1 MANAVSKEEVKNFL
15 ILFRKE
21 MEARIAAK
29 YATFPAVNTMK
40 GDLDTLEDKVAD
52 INTDNFV
59 EKVDGKGLSTED
71 FTTEE
76 KKLLASLAK
85 DNSEGFTA
93 EDLEDIFAD

>member
-1 MANAVSKEEVKNFL
+1 MAAAVSKEEVKSF
-15 ILFRKE
+15 IKDVV
-21 MEARIAAK
+21 ARWNQIADAK
-29 YATFPAVNTMK
+29 YAVNSTVNTVK